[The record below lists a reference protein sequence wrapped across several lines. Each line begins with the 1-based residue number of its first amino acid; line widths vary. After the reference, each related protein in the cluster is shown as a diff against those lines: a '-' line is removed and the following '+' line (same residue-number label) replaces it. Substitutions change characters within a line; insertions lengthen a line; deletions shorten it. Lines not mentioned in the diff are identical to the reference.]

1 MPREQEGGPMK
12 LGSSLLFLVL
22 SAALAALAVTGAR
35 PEVESIVDVQLEDV
49 DAWFV

>member
-1 MPREQEGGPMK
+1 MK
-12 LGSSLLFLVL
+12 LGSSLLFLAL

-35 PEVESIVDVQLEDV
+35 PELESSSKVQVEDV

>member
-1 MPREQEGGPMK
+1 MK
-12 LGSSLLFLVL
+12 LGSSLLFLAL

-35 PEVESIVDVQLEDV
+35 PEFEPTGNVQLEDV